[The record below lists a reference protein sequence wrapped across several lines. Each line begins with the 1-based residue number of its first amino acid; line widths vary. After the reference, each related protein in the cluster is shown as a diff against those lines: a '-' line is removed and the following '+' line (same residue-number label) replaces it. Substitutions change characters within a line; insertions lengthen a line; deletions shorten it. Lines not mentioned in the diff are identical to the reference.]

1 MTSIFL
7 ICDIFGGGIMK
18 QYLQSHKETR
28 YLPTEKLLPGLK
40 RYRNH
45 LGWDDFYL
53 GENLIFSHRLN
64 PYDVSAFPEKLHT
77 HNFYELDIYESGDI
91 SYIADN
97 HEIFPNKGDIII
109 FPPGL
114 LHTARLAQKSQ
125 YARYV
130 FYFNAEL
137 FDFLGHDNLPLL
149 FKNSHV
155 NCRFVEPE
163 KKCELFYLLE
173 KIEYA
178 VRQENMAAGLLAFG
192 FVIQLF
198 CLISNHT
205 LLNKDSIATIPQNVL
220 AVKTYIDDNYQPI
233 NTASEIARH
242 FFYSREYV
250 SRIFKQY
257 FNINLSEY
265 LINKKI
271 DSAKSAL
278 EEGKSVT
285 YAYNAAGYRSMSSF
299 VNAFRLHTS
308 MTPSIYKRLHY
319 SGKQEKA

>member
-1 MTSIFL
+1 MTSNLL
-7 ICDIFGGGIMK
+7 ICDISGGRIMK

-205 LLNKDSIATIPQNVL
+205 LLKVRLFTGRTHQIRVHLASIGHPLVNDNLYGTPGPQ
-220 AVKTYIDDNYQPI
+220 
-233 NTASEIARH
+233 ARH
-242 FFYSREYV
+242 ALHAYRLAFKHPV
-250 SRIFKQY
+250 SDVF
-257 FNINLSEY
+257 
-265 LINKKI
+265 
-271 DSAKSAL
+271 L
-278 EEGKSVT
+278 EIT
-285 YAYNAAGYRSMSSF
+285 RSLP
-299 VNAFRLHTS
+299 NDLLKLL
-308 MTPSIYKRLHY
+308 Y
-319 SGKQEKA
+319 